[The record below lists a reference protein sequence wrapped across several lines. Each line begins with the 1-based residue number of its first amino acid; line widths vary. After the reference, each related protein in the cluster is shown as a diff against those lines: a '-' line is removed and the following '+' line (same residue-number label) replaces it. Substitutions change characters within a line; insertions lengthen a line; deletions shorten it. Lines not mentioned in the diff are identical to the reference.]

1 MAKYRAN
8 GTFLNVKNNI
18 HCTNRDR
25 NIKPISGMKTAV
37 LLCITVPHTKQQ
49 VVTTKIIHS
58 VCILVTEILTKA
70 IFRNRQI
77 DTKII

>member
-1 MAKYRAN
+1 
-8 GTFLNVKNNI
+8 
-18 HCTNRDR
+18 
-25 NIKPISGMKTAV
+25 MKTAV